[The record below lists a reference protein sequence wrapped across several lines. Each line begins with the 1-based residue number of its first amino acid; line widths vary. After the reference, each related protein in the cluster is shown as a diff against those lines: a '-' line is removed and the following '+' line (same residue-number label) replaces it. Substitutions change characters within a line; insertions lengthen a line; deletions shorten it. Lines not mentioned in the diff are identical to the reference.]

1 MSCARLC
8 GKGVKRRS
16 KYIIVENLFLLQI
29 SGQPSGSCVEARNSQ
44 MRDFAFRLG
53 GSMRSYLSRVACVA
67 AGAEGLCFMAYH
79 TTVFPV
85 SYSHRPCTYL
95 DSAFF
100 YEGKK

>member
-1 MSCARLC
+1 
-8 GKGVKRRS
+8 
-16 KYIIVENLFLLQI
+16 
-29 SGQPSGSCVEARNSQ
+29 

-85 SYSHRPCTYL
+85 SYSHRPCTSIAHFFTKEKNKGTATTL
-95 DSAFF
+95 NSSRLRGLGKGASARCGG
-100 YEGKK
+100 ESGAERNP